1 MRYQRGWVI
10 WLMVVCVGWLSA
22 CANNATQP
30 TTQTAVPATP
40 TTLIVWH
47 AFGGTTG
54 TAIDD
59 LLQHIAVTNNI
70 NIVVQ
75 RMPVATIV
83 HEINTT
89 WPQSRGPHVALLSNS
104 QLHQIATQ
112 NIALPLDTLI
122 DVSSRNV
129 IDAVI
134 IATGQVRNQQDDIV
148 LLGLPITY
156 ELPVLF
162 FNQRNVLGSPI
173 YTDELFNIARSLTTT
188 PQWGL
193 GADLSFD
200 NFGGYLPAFGGQII
214 NAQGEVVLGSSG
226 RTGTEAWL
234 SWLSTLNS
242 DPLLLTRL
250 NAVFSVKRSVGAGQ
264 MTMVIDDSSQQRTY
278 QQLWGNAMGVSA
290 LPTLSITNQPAQP
303 FVRTTTVVLNQRLSS
318 AEVEAARILL
328 NTLIQNDAQLRLLNN
343 GLQPVNRLVKLDDYP
358 TAVSIRNAALQASA
372 PPSALLR
379 YDVHAVLRA
388 MMTQVVVGAQ
398 TPADAVTTAD
408 QQLRQLIEGNTTP

>member
-1 MRYQRGWVI
+1 MQYQRGWT
-10 WLMVVCVGWLSA
+10 WLMVVCLGWLSA
-22 CANNATQP
+22 CASSAAQPAPQP
-30 TTQTAVPATP
+30 TVPPAP

-47 AFGGTTG
+47 AFGGATG
-54 TAIDD
+54 NALDD
-59 LLQHIAVTNNI
+59 LLQHIATTNNI
-70 NIVVQ
+70 NVVVQ

-83 HEINTT
+83 NDIQTT
-89 WPQSRGPHVALLSNS
+89 WPQSRGPHVVLLSNS
-104 QLHQIATQ
+104 QLQQIANQ

-134 IATGQVRNQQDDIV
+134 IATGQVRNQQDDTV

-162 FNQRNVLGSPI
+162 YNRRNVLSAPV
-173 YTDELFNIARSLTTT
+173 YTDELFNMAHSLTTT

-193 GADLSFD
+193 GADVSFD
-200 NFGGYLPAFGGQII
+200 NFGGYLAAFGGQII
-214 NAQGEVVLGSSG
+214 DAQGAVVLGSSG
-226 RTGTEAWL
+226 RSGTEAWL

-250 NAVFSVKRSVGAGQ
+250 NGIFSVKRSVGAGQ

-278 QQLWGNAMGVSA
+278 QQLWGSSVGISA
-290 LPTLSITNQPAQP
+290 LPTLSLTNQPAQP
-303 FVRTTTVVLNQRLSS
+303 YVRTTTVVLNQRLSP

-328 NTLIQNDAQLRLLNN
+328 NTLIQTDAQQRLLNS
-343 GLQPVNRLVKLDDYP
+343 GLQPVNRLVPLDEYP
-358 TAVSIRNAALQASA
+358 MAMSIREAALHALA

-388 MMTQVVVGAQ
+388 MITQVVVGAQ
-398 TPADAVTTAD
+398 NPADAVTTAD
-408 QQLRQLIEGNTTP
+408 QQLRQLLEGNTTP

>member
-1 MRYQRGWVI
+1 MRYQRGWML
-10 WLMVVCVGWLSA
+10 WLMVVCLGWLSA
-22 CANNATQP
+22 CANSTVQPATQP
-30 TTQTAVPATP
+30 TVPPAP

-47 AFGGTTG
+47 AFGGATG
-54 TAIDD
+54 NALDD
-59 LLQHIAVTNNI
+59 ILQHIATTNNI
-70 NIVVQ
+70 NVIVQ

-83 HEINTT
+83 NEINVT

-104 QLHQIATQ
+104 QLHQIANQ

-122 DVSSRNV
+122 DVGSRNV
-129 IDAVI
+129 IDAVV
-134 IATGQVRNQQDDIV
+134 IATGQVRNQQDELV

-156 ELPVLF
+156 ELPVLYY
-162 FNQRNVLGSPI
+162 NQRNVISPPV
-173 YTDELFNIARSLTTT
+173 YTDELFNMARSLTTN

-200 NFGGYLPAFGGQII
+200 NFSGYLPAFGGQII
-214 NAQGEVVLGSSG
+214 DAQGEVVLGSSG

-242 DPLLLTRL
+242 DPLLLTRH
-250 NAVFSVKRSVGAGQ
+250 NAIFSVKRSVGAGQ

-278 QQLWGNAMGVSA
+278 QQLWGSAVGISA
-290 LPTLSITNQPAQP
+290 LPTLSLTNQPAQP
-303 FVRTTTVVLNQRLSS
+303 YVRTTTVVLNQRLSL

-328 NTLIQNDAQLRLLNN
+328 NTLIQNDAQQRLLNN
-343 GLQPVNRLVKLDDYP
+343 GIQPVNRLINLNDNP
-358 TAVSIRNAALQASA
+358 SAISIREAALQSIS

-388 MMTQVVVGAQ
+388 MITQVVVGAQ

-408 QQLRQLIEGNTTP
+408 QQLRQLLEGNTTP